1 MRIAMIQMPVAPTPE
16 ENILTAEAYL
26 RQAAEQGAD
35 LAVLPEM
42 FCCHYSNKAFVAHA
56 QPPQGPVW
64 TAMSRA
70 ARKYG
75 LWLIAGSIPE
85 QANDRL
91 YNTSFVFDPHGEQ
104 VCFHRKMH
112 LFDVQI
118 EGKQAFRESDTFTAG
133 KDVTV
138 FDTPFGTMGLCIC
151 FDMRF
156 PELSRL
162 MALKGARVIFA
173 PAAFNMT
180 TGPAH
185 WELLFRQRAVDNQ
198 LHTVGVAPARDRNG
212 RYVSYANSILCG
224 PWGDV
229 LARAGEAPEM
239 IVAELDLSKNESIR
253 QQLPLLSARR
263 TDVYSVSMV

>member
-85 QANDRL
+85 QANGRL
-91 YNTSFVFDPHGEQ
+91 YNTSFVFDPPGEQ
-104 VCFHRKMH
+104 V
-112 LFDVQI
+112 
-118 EGKQAFRESDTFTAG
+118 
-133 KDVTV
+133 
-138 FDTPFGTMGLCIC
+138 
-151 FDMRF
+151 
-156 PELSRL
+156 
-162 MALKGARVIFA
+162 
-173 PAAFNMT
+173 
-180 TGPAH
+180 
-185 WELLFRQRAVDNQ
+185 
-198 LHTVGVAPARDRNG
+198 
-212 RYVSYANSILCG
+212 
-224 PWGDV
+224 
-229 LARAGEAPEM
+229 
-239 IVAELDLSKNESIR
+239 
-253 QQLPLLSARR
+253 
-263 TDVYSVSMV
+263 